1 MAKAVSDPSLRNIGF
16 GGLKRVSKEA
26 KELYFSPNTKN
37 DSKPPNTH
45 TSCEN
50 LNRSVPPS
58 TGSLYARSLIRRT
71 RTSPLPASS
80 DTHTKHRTVAFLS

>member
-26 KELYFSPNTKN
+26 KEYNFYLNTKN

-45 TSCEN
+45 TTPSCCE
-50 LNRSVPPS
+50 NRSVPPS
-58 TGSLYARSLIRRT
+58 
-71 RTSPLPASS
+71 LPA
-80 DTHTKHRTVAFLS
+80 TVSMHDL